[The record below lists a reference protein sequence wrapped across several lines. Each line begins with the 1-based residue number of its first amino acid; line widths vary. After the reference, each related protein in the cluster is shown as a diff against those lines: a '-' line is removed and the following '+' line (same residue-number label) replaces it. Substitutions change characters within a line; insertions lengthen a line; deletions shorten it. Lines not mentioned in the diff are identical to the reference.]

1 MKRRYDVMVVGDYT
15 IDMIFTG
22 LDGFPAPG
30 KEVVGSGFAMVPG
43 ETYNAA
49 IAMHR
54 LGVKV
59 GWAGD
64 FGNDEFSRQ
73 ALRQVRA
80 EGLDEALF
88 VRHKRPYR
96 RITVAASYPDDR
108 AFITYYDPEP
118 TIPAAIK
125 ALLTA
130 SARYLYIPGFYAG
143 PFLTAGNILARC
155 KGMRLIM
162 DGNSHDDVTLD
173 KPAVRKALQKVDILL
188 PNTLEARRM
197 TGVEDLSK
205 AIQVLNRYCSLVV
218 VKDGAG
224 GAYACCE
231 GTITHAPA
239 LPIKPLDTTGAGDCF
254 NAGFIKA
261 YLDGK
266 PLMECLRWGNIV
278 GGLSTQGYG
287 ATGRRITPADVAH
300 WEKDIAKN
308 PEDG

>member
-1 MKRRYDVMVVGDYT
+1 MKRTYDVMVVGDYT
-15 IDMIFTG
+15 IDLIFTG
-22 LDGFPAPG
+22 LDGFPAMG
-30 KEVVGSGFAMVPG
+30 KEIIGSGFAMLPG

-64 FGNDEFSRQ
+64 FGNDDFSRQ
-73 ALRQVRA
+73 ALKQVRA
-80 EGLDEALF
+80 EGLDDALF
-88 VRHKRPYR
+88 VCHKRPYR

-108 AFITYYDPEP
+108 AFITYYDPDP
-118 TIPAAIK
+118 TVPAAMK
-125 ALLTA
+125 ALLFA
-130 SARYLYIPGFYAG
+130 KARYLYVPGFYAG
-143 PFLTAGNILARC
+143 AFLTIGNMLVRA

-173 KPAVRKALQKVDILL
+173 KPEVRKALQKVDILL

-197 TGVEDLSK
+197 TGEADLSK
-205 AIQVLNRYCSLVV
+205 AIQVLNQYCPLVV

-224 GAYACCE
+224 GAYA
-231 GTITHAPA
+231 GQKGQIVHAPA
-239 LPIKPLDTTGAGDCF
+239 LKVKPLDTTGAGDCF

-266 PLMECLRWGNIV
+266 PLAECLRWGNIV
-278 GGLSTQGYG
+278 GGLSTQGHG
-287 ATGRRITPADVAH
+287 ATGRRVTLADVAH
-300 WEKDIAKN
+300 WLKEI
-308 PEDG
+308 PG

>member
-1 MKRRYDVMVVGDYT
+1 MKRTYDVMVVGDYT

-22 LDGFPAPG
+22 LDGFPALG
-30 KEVVGSGFAMVPG
+30 KEIIGSGFAMLPG

-54 LGVKV
+54 LGIKV

-64 FGNDEFSRQ
+64 FGNDDFSRQ
-73 ALRQVRA
+73 ALKQVRA
-80 EGLDEALF
+80 EGLDDALF

-108 AFITYYDPEP
+108 AFITYYDPDP
-118 TIPAAIK
+118 AVPAAMK
-125 ALLTA
+125 ALLFA
-130 SARYLYIPGFYAG
+130 KAKYLYIPGFYAG
-143 PFLTAGNILARC
+143 TFLTVGNMLVRA

-173 KPAVRKALQKVDILL
+173 KPEVRKALQKVDVLL

-197 TGVEDLSK
+197 TGEDDLSK
-205 AIQVLNRYCSLVV
+205 AIQVLNKYCPLVV

-224 GAYACCE
+224 GAYACYE
-231 GTITHAPA
+231 GTLTHAPA
-239 LPIKPLDTTGAGDCF
+239 LSVKPLDTTGAGDCF

-266 PLMECLRWGNIV
+266 SLAECLRWGNIV

-287 ATGRRITPADVAH
+287 ATGRRVTQADVEH
-300 WEKDIAKN
+300 WLKEI
-308 PEDG
+308 PG